1 MKMKKIGEVVAEL
14 AISAD
19 TLRYYEKIKLLP
31 RVQRNSAG
39 LRLYTKQD
47 ISRIKFIKRAQKM
60 SFSLEAIGQL
70 LAFRENPQTAKSQ
83 VRQLA
88 HDKLEIVKQRVEDL
102 VLLRD
107 ELTLLV
113 SLCGTSE
120 SGCPILEELDQP
132 LDNDNNS
139 R

>member
-1 MKMKKIGEVVAEL
+1 MKKIGEVVTEL

-39 LRLYTKQD
+39 LRLYSKQD
-47 ISRIKFIKRAQKM
+47 ISRIKFIKRAKKM

-70 LAFRENPQTAKSQ
+70 LAFRESPQTAKSQ

-88 HDKLEIVKQRVEDL
+88 HDKLEIVKQRVEEL
-102 VLLRD
+102 EVLRD

-113 SLCGTSE
+113 SLCGASE
-120 SGCPILEELDQP
+120 AGCPILDQLDQVV
-132 LDNDNNS
+132 DDKKNS
-139 R
+139 